1 MSTVCLQCAEATLA
15 GAKAAA
21 VATVASAI
29 PTVSPSHLVLCS
41 LSEYCKIT
49 SLLLISILSHACS
62 IQLASVRMLPWAK
75 ANINPTGQALIIS
88 TGTLQLNPQIQ
99 RACLQLKEIN
109 LLASLN
115 VWKQIMSK
123 RFAERQLNS
132 ACSRRHGLLHRGGQ
146 EDTLAGEAALV
157 RERPRAPQEHLL
169 PGHRPSPP
177 GLLQALIG
185 SQAH

>member
-1 MSTVCLQCAEATLA
+1 
-15 GAKAAA
+15 
-21 VATVASAI
+21 
-29 PTVSPSHLVLCS
+29 
-41 LSEYCKIT
+41 
-49 SLLLISILSHACS
+49 
-62 IQLASVRMLPWAK
+62 MLPWAK

-146 EDTLAGEAALV
+146 EDPLAGEAALV

-177 GLLQALIG
+177 GLLQAMIG
-185 SQAH
+185 SQAKTRAALRSSHICTPCMLGATIISWPLQSRASR